1 MAMAE
6 IRPPERQKT
15 DAPLIPGFIK
25 GAAIA
30 GAMTWILA
38 LLAVLTTKSP
48 SGSGLEALFPIF
60 CGCRRDAVLA
70 DIRAARSNY
79 LLVVPAFD
87 PPDLHVTTLP

>member
-1 MAMAE
+1 MAE

-60 CGCRRDAVLA
+60 VVVAATLFLLIFVLPAAIIYWLCRRL
-70 DIRAARSNY
+70 IR
-79 LLVVPAFD
+79 LIFM
-87 PPDLHVTTLP
+87 